1 MTKLYGGS
9 SMSQMRACVA
19 CGKMFMPKGRERY
32 CPGPHYLPCPVCGKP
47 VEIEYISY
55 GPHNCDECKG
65 KRAPKK
71 PAAPKMQ
78 SPTAHTSLL
87 QSLIVNDSKEKDR
100 SSNSVLP
107 SSELIEDGP
116 ATKPDSYDNAE
127 VEVTEKKE
135 LSFDTTGMD
144 VRTYIGTL
152 RAEDKGKRCFI
163 PGHDYVV
170 DIDPPSHT
178 KGYYVYEVTAIY
190 DATDDK
196 GVDLYRTFAS
206 MKSLEQNFVPVPS
219 I

>member
-1 MTKLYGGS
+1 
-9 SMSQMRACVA
+9 MSEMRACVA

-55 GPHNCDECKG
+55 GPHNCEDCKG

-71 PAAPKMQ
+71 SEPAKIQLVATQ
-78 SPTAHTSLL
+78 HTSLL
-87 QSLIVNDSKEKDR
+87 QSLITNDSKEKEDT
-100 SSNSVLP
+100 SKNILTNT
-107 SSELIEDGP
+107 EQLEDGP
-116 ATKPDSYDNAE
+116 DTKADLSDNSV
-127 VEVTEKKE
+127 VEQKQEST
-135 LSFDTTGMD
+135 FDTTGMD
-144 VRTYIGTL
+144 VRTYIGKL
-152 RAEDKGKRCFI
+152 RLDDKGKRCFI
-163 PGHDYVV
+163 PGHNYVI

-178 KGYYVYEVTAIY
+178 KGYYVYEVTAVY

-206 MKSLEQNFVPVPS
+206 MKSLEQNFVPVPA